1 MVRKLVLASLA
12 PVRPAPPR
20 PSRVLVFGTGAMA
33 CAMGARLARFGHAA
47 VTLAGSWTAALT
59 AIASHGIVIDEA
71 SGVWSAKVH
80 VAPLAGPFGP
90 ADFVLVL
97 VKSHRTAALARAA
110 ARALLPSSL
119 IVTLQNGLGN
129 REALEAAAGPGTV
142 AVGVASVAATIL
154 GPGEVQVVPG
164 RIILG
169 APASPSAAAA
179 ASLPRFVELLAAS
192 RIEAEVSPEIERIL
206 WARLAVQCAIN
217 PLSALTGRA
226 YGNLL
231 ETPEPCETLLR
242 AAREVGA
249 VATARLIDLGGDPA
263 TLAVEAAEGSP
274 AARSTMQYDLER
286 GALTEVDAQSG
297 AIVEEGQRLGVA
309 TPVNEYLWRRVREK
323 EGRPVSLSKAP
334 GRS

>member
-1 MVRKLVLASLA
+1 
-12 PVRPAPPR
+12 
-20 PSRVLVFGTGAMA
+20 MA
-33 CAMGARLARFGHAA
+33 CAVGARLARFGHAA
-47 VTLAGSWTAALT
+47 VTLAGSWTAALA
-59 AIASHGIVIDEA
+59 AIASHGIVVDEA
-71 SGVWSAKVH
+71 SGVWSARVH
-80 VAPLAGPFGP
+80 VAPLTGPFGP

-97 VKSHRTAALARAA
+97 AKSHRTAALARTA
-110 ARALLPSSL
+110 ARVLLPSSL

-142 AVGVASVAATIL
+142 AVGVSSFTATLL
-154 GPGEVQVVPG
+154 GPGEVRVVPG
-164 RIILG
+164 RVILG
-169 APASPSAAAA
+169 TPAADASAAAA
-179 ASLPRFVELLAAS
+179 LPRFVALLAAS
-192 RIEAEVSPEIERIL
+192 RMEAEISPEIERIL

-226 YGNLL
+226 YGTLL

-249 VATARLIDLGGDPA
+249 VAAARGIDLGGDPA
-263 TLAVEAAEGSP
+263 TLAVEAAESAP
-274 AARSTMQYDLER
+274 SARSTMQYDLER

-297 AIVEEGQRLGVA
+297 AMVEEGQRLGVA

-323 EGRPVSLSKAP
+323 EGRPVSLPKLP

>member
-1 MVRKLVLASLA
+1 MVVLASLA
-12 PVRPAPPR
+12 AVRTVSPRPPR
-20 PSRVLVFGTGAMA
+20 VLIFGTGALA

-47 VTLAGSWTAALT
+47 VTLAGSWSAALT
-59 AIASHGIVIDEA
+59 AIASHGIVVDEA

-80 VAPLAGPFGP
+80 VAPPDGPFGP
-90 ADFVLVL
+90 ADIVLVL
-97 VKSHRTAALARAA
+97 VKSHRTAAVARTA

-119 IVTLQNGLGN
+119 VVTLQNGLGN

-142 AVGVASVAATIL
+142 SVGVSSLAATIL
-154 GPGEVQVVPG
+154 GPGEVRVVPG

-169 APASPSAAAA
+169 APASASPAVA
-179 ASLPRFVELLAAS
+179 ASLPRLLELLAAS
-192 RIEAEVSPEIERIL
+192 RIEAEISPEIERIL

-226 YGNLL
+226 IGNLL

-249 VATARLIDLGGDPA
+249 VATARGIDLGGDPA
-263 TLAVEAAEGSP
+263 TLAVEAAESSP
-274 AARSTMQYDLER
+274 AARSTMQHDLER

-297 AIVEEGQRLGVA
+297 AIVEEGRRRGVA
-309 TPVNEYLWRRVREK
+309 TPANEYLWRRVRER
-323 EGRPVSLSKAP
+323 EGRPVLLSRLP

>member
-1 MVRKLVLASLA
+1 MLASLA

-47 VTLAGSWTAALT
+47 VTLAGSWTAALR

-97 VKSHRTAALARAA
+97 VKGHRTAALARTA

-154 GPGEVQVVPG
+154 GPGEVRVVPG

-169 APASPSAAAA
+169 APASAAAA
-179 ASLPRFVELLAAS
+179 AALPRFVELLAAS

-249 VATARLIDLGGDPA
+249 VATARGIDVGGDPA

-286 GALTEVDAQSG
+286 GALTEVDAQCG
-297 AIVEEGQRLGVA
+297 AIVEEGRRLGIA

-323 EGRPVSLSKAP
+323 EGRPVSLSKPP